1 MIPRTLAA
9 PLLVLASG
17 ALLGFGAPLGA
28 QVVILDEGIFRLTRG
43 GREIGTETFTIRR
56 IGQGE
61 DAHVIA
67 NAVVELDL
75 PTGHEQVK
83 PLLQTAPDL
92 SVSRYQLEVSGRE
105 SAEMALTLQGRRFVA
120 RTRTPSGEQ
129 EREFRASPGTV
140 LLEEGVAHQY
150 WFLSQ
155 LPEGTDVTVLI
166 PRAASQHRVVV
177 RSSRPESVELAGAQ
191 VEARHATLEVDGA
204 AHEVWYDLD
213 GRVLRVLV
221 PGADFSAERMSR

>member
-1 MIPRTLAA
+1 MILRASAALPLA
-9 PLLVLASG
+9 LGIVLAS
-17 ALLGFGAPLGA
+17 AAPLGA
-28 QVVILDEGIFRLTRG
+28 QVAVLDEGTFRLQRG

-56 IGQGE
+56 VGQAP

-67 NAVVELDL
+67 NAILELDL
-75 PTGHEQVK
+75 PDGHEQVK
-83 PLLQTAPDL
+83 PLLQTAPDM
-92 SVSRYQLEVSGRE
+92 SVSKYQLEVSGR
-105 SAEMALTLQGRRFVA
+105 AATEMALTLQGRRFVA

-155 LPEGTDVTVLI
+155 LTEGTDVSVLV
-166 PRAASQHRVVV
+166 PRAGSQHRVVV
-177 RSSRPESVELAGAQ
+177 RSSRAAALDLGGAP

-204 AHEVWYDLD
+204 VHEVWFDRD
-213 GRVLRVLV
+213 GRVLRVQV
-221 PGADFSAERMSR
+221 PGTGFSAERTSR